1 MSGKKQ
7 KIVIRNI
14 SSSLMTVEAGV
25 PQGPLLLLVF
35 INDIAE
41 SLLSLTRLFADDS
54 WLFYSA
60 ATIKEIK
67 DIINHDL

>member
-1 MSGKKQ
+1 
-7 KIVIRNI
+7 
-14 SSSLMTVEAGV
+14 MTVEAGV